1 MRLRNVVLILAALTV
16 VVMLAACSSSGQSS
30 DEGGKDQAGKVA
42 SGEQAQKQKPPE
54 KEPPKLTKEAKGK
67 QIAPKKGKAQGQRKV
82 ANSLDPPKDKTLK
95 LTIPEMKQIEDDTIP
110 TGKGTNEALF
120 HDHAA
125 VHLRDTGFPWQKT
138 ANVYIAGHRIGF
150 PGTDSNLAFYDLED
164 LKKGDKIYLEDAEG
178 REYTYQVFGKLVV
191 APGNLSVL
199 RPIKGKNIVSL
210 QTCTLPDYTNRVIYR
225 AVLKD
230 VRRKPRTKAD
240 TERRTHNKRRS
251 SAPRRC
257 GATWSV
263 TPTPSFGTD
272 SPSCARGERNM
283 VCSDEGEPFVPGTGI
298 RLPDAPRSRSRYEFR
313 QSAADGRGRRH
324 SRGRVRLL
332 RGARATSGVG

>member
-1 MRLRNVVLILAALTV
+1 MRSGNLVLILAALTV
-16 VVMLAACSSSGQSS
+16 VVALAACSSSGQSS
-30 DEGGKDQAGKVA
+30 GDGQKDQAGKDA
-42 SGEQAQKQKPPE
+42 SGAQKQEPPKKATE
-54 KEPPKLTKEAKGK
+54 GKKEPPKMTKEAKAK
-67 QIAPKKGKAQGQRKV
+67 QIAPKKGKGQRKV
-82 ANSLDPPKDKTLK
+82 SNALQPPKDKTLK

-164 LKKGDKIYLEDAEG
+164 LKKGDKVYLEDAEG
-178 REYTYQVFGKLVV
+178 REYTYQVFAKLVV
-191 APGNLSVL
+191 EPANLSVL

-230 VRRKPRTKAD
+230 VK
-240 TERRTHNKRRS
+240 S
-251 SAPRRC
+251 
-257 GATWSV
+257 
-263 TPTPSFGTD
+263 
-272 SPSCARGERNM
+272 
-283 VCSDEGEPFVPGTGI
+283 
-298 RLPDAPRSRSRYEFR
+298 
-313 QSAADGRGRRH
+313 
-324 SRGRVRLL
+324 
-332 RGARATSGVG
+332 

>member
-1 MRLRNVVLILAALTV
+1 VETARGDEMRLRNVVLILAALTV

-120 HDHAA
+120 RDHAA
-125 VHLRDTGFPWQKT
+125 VHLRDTGFPWQRT

-164 LKKGDKIYLEDAEG
+164 LKKGDKVYLEDAEG
-178 REYTYQVFGKLVV
+178 REYTYQVFRKLVV
-191 APGNLSVL
+191 EPANLSVL
-199 RPIKGKNIVSL
+199 KPIKGKNIVSL

-230 VRRKPRTKAD
+230 VK
-240 TERRTHNKRRS
+240 S
-251 SAPRRC
+251 
-257 GATWSV
+257 
-263 TPTPSFGTD
+263 
-272 SPSCARGERNM
+272 
-283 VCSDEGEPFVPGTGI
+283 
-298 RLPDAPRSRSRYEFR
+298 
-313 QSAADGRGRRH
+313 
-324 SRGRVRLL
+324 
-332 RGARATSGVG
+332 

>member
-1 MRLRNVVLILAALTV
+1 MRLRDLVLILAALTV
-16 VVMLAACSSSGQSS
+16 VTLAACSSSGQSP
-30 DEGGKDQAGKVA
+30 DEAGKD
-42 SGEQAQKQKPPE
+42 EQAQKHKPPE
-54 KEPPKLTKEAKGK
+54 KATEGKQEPPKMTKEAKGK

-82 ANSLDPPKDKTLK
+82 ANSLEPPKDKTLK
-95 LTIPEMKQIEDDTIP
+95 LTIPEMKQIKDDTIP

-164 LKKGDKIYLEDAEG
+164 LKKGDKVYLEDAEG

-199 RPIKGKNIVSL
+199 RPIKGKNVVSL

-230 VRRKPRTKAD
+230 VKT
-240 TERRTHNKRRS
+240 
-251 SAPRRC
+251 
-257 GATWSV
+257 
-263 TPTPSFGTD
+263 
-272 SPSCARGERNM
+272 
-283 VCSDEGEPFVPGTGI
+283 
-298 RLPDAPRSRSRYEFR
+298 
-313 QSAADGRGRRH
+313 
-324 SRGRVRLL
+324 
-332 RGARATSGVG
+332 

>member
-1 MRLRNVVLILAALTV
+1 MRLRNLVLILAALTV
-16 VVMLAACSSSGQSS
+16 VTLAACSSSGQSS
-30 DEGGKDQAGKVA
+30 DEGGKAQADKVA
-42 SGEQAQKQKPPE
+42 QAHKQKPPE
-54 KEPPKLTKEAKGK
+54 KATEGKKERPKMSKEARSK
-67 QIAPKKGKAQGQRKV
+67 QIAPKKGKAQDLRRV
-82 ANSLDPPKDKTLK
+82 VNSLEPPKDKTLK
-95 LTIPEMKQIEDDTIP
+95 LTIPEMKQIKDDTIP

-125 VHLRDTGFPWQKT
+125 IHLRDTGFPWQKT

-164 LKKGDKIYLEDAEG
+164 LKKGDKVYLEDAEG

-230 VRRKPRTKAD
+230 VKT
-240 TERRTHNKRRS
+240 
-251 SAPRRC
+251 
-257 GATWSV
+257 
-263 TPTPSFGTD
+263 
-272 SPSCARGERNM
+272 
-283 VCSDEGEPFVPGTGI
+283 
-298 RLPDAPRSRSRYEFR
+298 
-313 QSAADGRGRRH
+313 
-324 SRGRVRLL
+324 
-332 RGARATSGVG
+332 